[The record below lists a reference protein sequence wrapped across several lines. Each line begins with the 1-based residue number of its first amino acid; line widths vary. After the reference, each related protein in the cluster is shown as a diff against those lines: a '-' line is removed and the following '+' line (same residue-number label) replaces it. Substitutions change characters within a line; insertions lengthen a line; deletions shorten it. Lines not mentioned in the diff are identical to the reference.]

1 MAYTQSDFG
10 KPCPYC
16 DNGKITQYRSGKYGC
31 DQKCWLKN
39 QPQQQPQPQNAPV
52 SNDRGTSGVRNQDVQ
67 LNQHTA
73 DLHVK
78 VDTLLTEVRDMKQR
92 LDAVLDKLNEQLAL

>member
-1 MAYTQSDFG
+1 MDNQQNYG
-10 KPCPYC
+10 KCDYC
-16 DNGKITQYRSGKYGC
+16 NADKVKNPKTGKIFCSA
-31 DQKCWLKN
+31 KCWLKN
-39 QPQQQPQPQNAPV
+39 QPQQPSQPQNAPV